1 MPRFARADEDATPA
15 PEFAGAAGRRGIAT
29 SIACVTI
36 NRIQQWW
43 RGTEAADLDELLREF
58 AAASYPVNR
67 VAHAKCS
74 NCDAAVFDVV
84 LDDEEGCARR
94 TCGTCGSSLLMLDS
108 QDTVDSADLG
118 QAACPCG
125 GERFEIAV
133 GFALRDD
140 DEIRW
145 VYIALRC
152 TADGTLGVYADW
164 KIDYSPTAQLFE
176 QV

>member
-1 MPRFARADEDATPA
+1 
-15 PEFAGAAGRRGIAT
+15 
-29 SIACVTI
+29 VTI
-36 NRIQQWW
+36 DKSQQWW
-43 RGTEAADLDELLREF
+43 RGSDADDLDELLREF
-58 AAASYPVNR
+58 SAANYPVDR
-67 VAHAKCS
+67 VAHAVCS

-84 LDDEEGCARR
+84 LDDEEGCAGRICA
-94 TCGTCGSSLLMLDS
+94 TCRSSILMLDS
-108 QDTVDSADLG
+108 QDTAEGADLG

-125 GERFEIAV
+125 GERFEVAV

-152 TADGTLGVYADW
+152 IADGTLGVYADW
-164 KIDYSPTAQLFE
+164 KIDCSPTAQLLE